1 MPNLGQERW
10 YGVCTSVRDLTGLT
24 AGESQTSMAN
34 HNVYIGTDSHAG
46 YDPDDDPNPR
56 LILGDTVTFILR
68 DRSDEVVVNFDTTS
82 PLTVDHVPLGG
93 THLNASQPC
102 SVRSE
107 VGNGFYTF
115 TATPVIHSP
124 SNVLEQP
131 GTVSGGL
138 DVSTDPRPPPP
149 PPDSFRS
156 GKK

>member
-1 MPNLGQERW
+1 
-10 YGVCTSVRDLTGLT
+10 
-24 AGESQTSMAN
+24 MAN
-34 HNVYIGTDSHAG
+34 HNVYIGTDPDAT

-56 LILGDTVTFILR
+56 LAQDDTVTFILVR
-68 DRSDEVVVNFDTTS
+68 RSDEVVVSFDTTS

-93 THLNASQPC
+93 PHLNASQPC
-102 SVRSE
+102 SVRSG
-107 VGNGFYTF
+107 VGNGYYGF

-124 SNVLEQP
+124 SIVLEQP

-149 PPDSFRS
+149 PPDTFRP